1 MLQLK
6 NLNIRTAVFNI
17 LAASKV
23 GYSYLHNRSLS
34 GKALLEA
41 LAGEQR

>member
-1 MLQLK
+1 MLRLR

-17 LAASKV
+17 LAASKA
-23 GYSYLHNRSLS
+23 GYGYLHNRSLS
-34 GKALLEA
+34 GRALLKA